1 MVSHKENSSKMIK
14 HTPFHDRHIALGA
27 KMHEFA
33 GYMMPI
39 SYTGINQ
46 EHLQIRNKIGVFDVS
61 HMGEF
66 CVEGEHAEDF
76 LQYITINDVKQLV
89 NGQAQYSAM
98 CYPDGGIVDDL
109 IIYRFNHKKYMM
121 VVNASNID
129 KDFAWAG
136 EHLIDN
142 VTLIDHSDET
152 ALLAIQ
158 GPKTLKV
165 LQALTDVA
173 LKDIE
178 FYHFATGKLAGKD
191 MIISRTG
198 YTGEPGFELYH
209 DPENSSELWDAIF
222 EAGETEG
229 IQAVGLAARDTLRL
243 EMKYALYGND
253 IDKDTNPIEAGLG
266 WITKLDTDD
275 FIGKEEL
282 LKVKEEKPFQRL
294 IAFKML
300 DRAIPRHGYELYHDD
315 KRVGKVTSGTM
326 SPSLGI
332 GIGTGYVQRDFSKIG
347 TEISLDVRGK
357 RLKALIVKPP
367 FVDSSPMEW

>member
-1 MVSHKENSSKMIK
+1 
-14 HTPFHDRHIALGA
+14 
-27 KMHEFA
+27 MHEFA

-46 EHLQIRNKIGVFDVS
+46 EHLQIREKVGVFDVS

-66 CVEGEHAEDF
+66 FVEGKHAEDF
-76 LQYITINDVKQLV
+76 LQHITVNDVKSLV
-89 NGQAQYSAM
+89 DGQAQYSAM

-109 IIYRFNHKKYMM
+109 IVYRFNKNKYMM
-121 VVNASNID
+121 VVNASNIE
-129 KDFAWAG
+129 KDYAWAG
-136 EHLIDN
+136 EHLEDG
-142 VTLIDHSDET
+142 VTLSDHSDNT

-165 LQALTDVA
+165 LQKLTDVD
-173 LKDIE
+173 LKSIG
-178 FYHFATGKLAGKD
+178 FYHFKEGKLAGID

-209 DPENSSELWDAIF
+209 DPKDALTLWDAIF
-222 EAGETEG
+222 EAGKDED
-229 IQAVGLAARDTLRL
+229 IQAVGLGARDTLRL

-266 WITKLDTDD
+266 WITKLDVDH
-275 FIGKEEL
+275 FVGKEEL

-294 IAFKML
+294 IAFKMI
-300 DRAIPRHGYELYHDD
+300 DRGIPRQGYELYVDD
-315 KRVGKVTSGTM
+315 TKVGKVTSGTM

-332 GIGTGYVQRDFSKIG
+332 GIGTGYVQREHSGIG
-347 TEISLDVRGK
+347 TEILLDVRGK
-357 RLKALIVKPP
+357 KLKAKIVKAP
-367 FVDSSPMEW
+367 FVDSSPLEL

>member
-1 MVSHKENSSKMIK
+1 MIK
-14 HTPFHDRHIALGA
+14 HTPFYDRHIALGA

-39 SYTGINQ
+39 SYTGINR
-46 EHLQIRNKIGVFDVS
+46 EHLQIREKIGVFDVS

-66 CVEGEHAEDF
+66 YVEGEQAENF
-76 LQYITINDVKQLV
+76 LQYITVNDVKQLID
-89 NGQAQYSAM
+89 GQAQYSAM

-109 IIYRFNHKKYMM
+109 IVYRFNKQKFMM
-121 VVNASNID
+121 VVNASNIE
-129 KDFAWAG
+129 KDYAWAG
-136 EHLIDN
+136 EHLVDG
-142 VTLIDHSDET
+142 VTLIDRSDET

-165 LQALTDVA
+165 LQTLTDVN
-173 LKDIE
+173 LKDIG
-178 FYHFATGKLAGKD
+178 FYHFAKGKLAGKD

-209 DPENSSELWDAIF
+209 DPKDSLELWDAIF
-222 EAGETEG
+222 ETGKAED
-229 IQAVGLAARDTLRL
+229 IQAVGLGARDTLRL

-275 FIGKEEL
+275 FIGKKEL

-294 IAFKML
+294 IAFKMI
-300 DRAIPRHGYELYHDD
+300 DRAIPRQGYELFHNDD
-315 KRVGKVTSGTM
+315 RIGKVTSGTM

-332 GIGTGYVQRDFSKIG
+332 GIGTGYVRREFSKTG

-357 RLKALIVKPP
+357 RLKAIIVKPP
-367 FVDSSPMEW
+367 FVDSSPLEW

>member
-1 MVSHKENSSKMIK
+1 MIK
-14 HTPFHDRHIALGA
+14 QTPFHDRHIALGA

-46 EHLQIRNKIGVFDVS
+46 EHLQIRDKIGVFDVS

-66 CVEGEHAEDF
+66 YVEGEHAEDF
-76 LQYITINDVKQLV
+76 LQHITVNDVKQLI

-109 IIYRFNHKKYMM
+109 IVYRFDQHKYMM
-121 VVNASNID
+121 VVNASNIE
-129 KDFAWAG
+129 KDYAWAG
-136 EHLIDN
+136 EHLKDG
-142 VTLIDHSDET
+142 VTLSDHSDET

-165 LQALTDVA
+165 LQALTDIV

-178 FYHFATGKLAGKD
+178 FYHFATGKLAGKE

-209 DPENSSELWDAIF
+209 NPKDSLELWDAIF
-222 EAGETEG
+222 KAGETED
-229 IQAVGLAARDTLRL
+229 IQAVGLGARDTLRL
-243 EMKYALYGND
+243 EMKYTLYGND

-266 WITKLDTDD
+266 WITKLNSDN
-275 FIGKEEL
+275 FVGKNEL
-282 LKVKEEKPFQRL
+282 VKVKENKHSQRL

-300 DRAIPRHGYELYHDD
+300 DRGIPRHGYELYHDD
-315 KRVGKVTSGTM
+315 TRVGKVTSGTM
-326 SPSLGI
+326 SPSLEI
-332 GIGTGYVQRDFSKIG
+332 GIGTGYVQREFSKIG
-347 TEISLDVRGK
+347 TEICLDVRGK

-367 FVDSSPMEW
+367 FVDSSPMEL

>member
-1 MVSHKENSSKMIK
+1 MIK
-14 HTPFHDRHIALGA
+14 QTPFYDRHIALGA

-46 EHLQIRNKIGVFDVS
+46 EHLQIRDKIGVFDVS

-66 CVEGEHAEDF
+66 YVEGEHAEDF
-76 LQYITINDVKQLV
+76 LQHITVNDVKQLI

-109 IIYRFNHKKYMM
+109 IVYRFDQHKYMM
-121 VVNASNID
+121 VVNASNIE
-129 KDFAWAG
+129 KDYAWAG
-136 EHLIDN
+136 EHLVDG
-142 VTLIDHSDET
+142 VTLRDHSDET

-165 LQALTDVA
+165 LQTLTDIV
-173 LKDIE
+173 LKNIE
-178 FYHFATGKLAGKD
+178 FYHFATGKLAGKE

-209 DPENSSELWDAIF
+209 DPKDSLKLWDAIF
-222 EAGETEG
+222 KAGKIED

-266 WITKLDTDD
+266 WITKLNSDD
-275 FIGKEEL
+275 FVGKNEL
-282 LKVKEEKPFQRL
+282 VKVKENKPSQRL

-300 DRAIPRHGYELYHDD
+300 DRGIPRQGYELYHDD
-315 KRVGKVTSGTM
+315 TRVGKVTSGTM

-332 GIGTGYVQRDFSKIG
+332 GIGTGYVQREFSKIG
-347 TEISLDVRGK
+347 TEICLDVRGK

-367 FVDSSPMEW
+367 FVDSSPMEL

>member
-1 MVSHKENSSKMIK
+1 MIK
-14 HTPFHDRHIALGA
+14 QTPFHDRHVALGA

-39 SYTGINQ
+39 SYVGINQ
-46 EHLQIRNKIGVFDVS
+46 EHLQIRHKVGVFDVS

-66 CVEGEHAEDF
+66 FVEGQHAEDF
-76 LQYITINDVKQLV
+76 LQHITVNDVKSLV
-89 NGQAQYSAM
+89 DGQAQYSAM

-109 IIYRFNHKKYMM
+109 IVYRFNEHKYMM
-121 VVNASNID
+121 VVNASNIE
-129 KDFAWAG
+129 KDYAWAG
-136 EHLIDN
+136 EHLEDG
-142 VTLIDHSDET
+142 VTLSDHSDRM

-158 GPKTLKV
+158 GPKTLAV
-165 LQALTDVA
+165 LQKLTDVD
-173 LKDIE
+173 LKSIG
-178 FYHFATGKLAGKD
+178 FYHFKEGKVAGID

-209 DPENSSELWDAIF
+209 DPKDALKLWDTIF
-222 EAGETEG
+222 EAGKDED
-229 IQAVGLAARDTLRL
+229 IQAVGLGARDTLRL

-275 FIGKEEL
+275 FIGKDEL

-294 IAFKML
+294 VAFKMI
-300 DRAIPRHGYELYHDD
+300 DRGIPRHGYELFHEDQ
-315 KRVGKVTSGTM
+315 KVGKVTSGTM

-332 GIGTGYVQRDFSKIG
+332 GIGTGYVQREHSKIG
-347 TEISLDVRGK
+347 TEILMDVRGK
-357 RLKALIVKPP
+357 KLKAEIVKPP
-367 FVDSSPMEW
+367 FVDSSPLEL

>member
-1 MVSHKENSSKMIK
+1 MKQ
-14 HTPFHDRHIALGA
+14 TPFHDRHIALEA

-66 CVEGEHAEDF
+66 YVEGEHAEDF
-76 LQYITINDVKQLV
+76 LQYITVNDVKQLV
-89 NGQAQYSAM
+89 DGQAQYSAM

-109 IIYRFNHKKYMM
+109 IVYRFNQYKYMM
-121 VVNASNID
+121 VVNASNIE
-129 KDFAWAG
+129 KDYAWAG
-136 EHLIDN
+136 EHLVDG
-142 VTLIDHSDET
+142 VTLSDHSDET

-165 LQALTDVA
+165 LQSLTDVN
-173 LKDIE
+173 LKEIE
-178 FYHFATGKLAGKD
+178 FYHFSVGKLAGKE

-209 DPENSSELWDAIF
+209 DPKDSLELWDAIF
-222 EAGETEG
+222 KAGENED
-229 IQAVGLAARDTLRL
+229 IQAVGLGARDTLRL

-266 WITKLDTDD
+266 WITKLNGDN
-275 FIGKEEL
+275 FVGKEEL
-282 LKVKEEKPFQRL
+282 MKVKEEQPSQRL

-300 DRAIPRHGYELYHDD
+300 DRGIPRQGYELYHDD
-315 KRVGKVTSGTM
+315 IRVGKVTSGTM

-332 GIGTGYVQRDFSKIG
+332 GIGIGYIQREFSKIG
-347 TEISLDVRGK
+347 TEILLDVRGK
-357 RLKALIVKPP
+357 RLKAIVVKPP
-367 FVDSSPMEW
+367 FVDSSPLEL

>member
-1 MVSHKENSSKMIK
+1 
-14 HTPFHDRHIALGA
+14 
-27 KMHEFA
+27 MHEFA

-46 EHLQIRNKIGVFDVS
+46 EHLQIRDKIGVFDVS

-66 CVEGEHAEDF
+66 YVEGEHAEDF
-76 LQYITINDVKQLV
+76 LQHITVNDVKQLI

-109 IIYRFNHKKYMM
+109 IVYRFDQHKYMM
-121 VVNASNID
+121 VVNASNIG
-129 KDFAWAG
+129 KDYAWAG
-136 EHLIDN
+136 EHLVDG
-142 VTLIDHSDET
+142 VTLRDHSDET

-165 LQALTDVA
+165 LQTLTDIV
-173 LKDIE
+173 LKNIE
-178 FYHFATGKLAGKD
+178 FYHFATGKLAGKE

-209 DPENSSELWDAIF
+209 DPKDSLKLWDAIF
-222 EAGETEG
+222 KAGKIED

-266 WITKLDTDD
+266 WITKLNSDD
-275 FIGKEEL
+275 FVGKNEL
-282 LKVKEEKPFQRL
+282 VKVKENKPSQRL

-300 DRAIPRHGYELYHDD
+300 DRGIPRQGYELYHDD
-315 KRVGKVTSGTM
+315 TRVGKVTSGTM

-332 GIGTGYVQRDFSKIG
+332 GIGTGYVQREFSKIG
-347 TEISLDVRGK
+347 TEICLDVRGK

-367 FVDSSPMEW
+367 FVDSSPMEL

>member
-1 MVSHKENSSKMIK
+1 MIK
-14 HTPFHDRHIALGA
+14 QTPFHDRHVALGA

-46 EHLQIRNKIGVFDVS
+46 EHLQIRDKIGVFDVS

-66 CVEGEHAEDF
+66 YVEGEHAEDF
-76 LQYITINDVKQLV
+76 LQHITINDVKQLSD
-89 NGQAQYSAM
+89 GQAQYSAM

-109 IIYRFNHKKYMM
+109 IVYRFNQQKYMM
-121 VVNASNID
+121 VVNASNIE
-129 KDFAWAG
+129 KDYAWAG
-136 EHLIDN
+136 EHLEDG
-142 VTLIDHSDET
+142 VTLSDHSDET

-165 LQALTDVA
+165 LQTLTDTV
-173 LKDIE
+173 LKNIE
-178 FYHFATGKLAGKD
+178 FYHFAVGKLAGKE

-209 DPENSSELWDAIF
+209 DPKDSLEIWDAIF
-222 EAGETEG
+222 KAGEAED

-253 IDKDTNPIEAGLG
+253 IDKDTNPIEAGLS
-266 WITKLDTDD
+266 WITKLNCDN
-275 FIGKEEL
+275 FVGKEEL
-282 LKVKEEKPFQRL
+282 VKVKENKPSQRL

-300 DRAIPRHGYELYHDD
+300 DRAIPRQGYELYHHDT
-315 KRVGKVTSGTM
+315 KVGKVTSGTM

-332 GIGTGYVQRDFSKIG
+332 GIGTGYVQREFSKIG
-347 TEISLDVRGK
+347 TEIFLDVRGK

-367 FVDSSPMEW
+367 FVDSSPMEL

>member
-1 MVSHKENSSKMIK
+1 MIK
-14 HTPFHDRHIALGA
+14 QTPFHDRHVALGA

-33 GYMMPI
+33 GYLMPI
-39 SYTGINQ
+39 SYIGINQ

-66 CVEGEHAEDF
+66 FVEGKHAEDY
-76 LQYITINDVKQLV
+76 LQHITVNDVKSLID
-89 NGQAQYSAM
+89 GQAQYSAM

-109 IIYRFNHKKYMM
+109 IVYRFNKNKFMM
-121 VVNASNID
+121 VVNASNIE

-136 EHLIDN
+136 EHLVDS
-142 VTLIDHSDET
+142 VTLSDHSDET

-165 LQALTDVA
+165 LQKLSDID
-173 LKDIE
+173 LKSIG
-178 FYHFATGKLAGKD
+178 FYHFKEGKVADID

-209 DPENSSELWDAIF
+209 DPKDALKLWDAIF
-222 EAGETEG
+222 EAGKDED
-229 IQAVGLAARDTLRL
+229 IQAVGLGARDTLRL

-275 FIGKEEL
+275 FVGKEEL
-282 LKVKEEKPFQRL
+282 IKVKTEKPFQRL
-294 IAFKML
+294 IAFKMI
-300 DRAIPRHGYELYHDD
+300 DRGIPRQGYELYLGDN
-315 KRVGKVTSGTM
+315 KVGKVTSGTM

-332 GIGTGYVQRDFSKIG
+332 GIGTGYVLRDHSKIG
-347 TEISLDVRGK
+347 TEILLDVRGRK
-357 RLKALIVKPP
+357 LKAVIVKPP
-367 FVDSSPMEW
+367 FVDSSPMEL

>member
-1 MVSHKENSSKMIK
+1 MIK
-14 HTPFHDRHIALGA
+14 QTPFHDRHIALGA
-27 KMHEFA
+27 KLHEFA

-46 EHLQIRNKIGVFDVS
+46 EHLQIRDKIGVFDVS

-66 CVEGEHAEDF
+66 YVEGEHAEDF
-76 LQYITINDVKQLV
+76 LQHITINDVKQLV
-89 NGQAQYSAM
+89 DGQAQYSAM

-109 IIYRFNHKKYMM
+109 IVYRFNQHKYMM
-121 VVNASNID
+121 VVNASNIE
-129 KDFAWAG
+129 KDYAWAG
-136 EHLIDN
+136 EHLVDG
-142 VTLIDHSDET
+142 VTLSDHSDET

-178 FYHFATGKLAGKD
+178 FYHFATGKLAGKE

-209 DPENSSELWDAIF
+209 DPKDSLELWDAIF
-222 EAGETEG
+222 KAGKDED
-229 IQAVGLAARDTLRL
+229 IQAVGLGARDTLRL

-253 IDKDTNPIEAGLG
+253 IDKDTNPIEAGLS
-266 WITKLDTDD
+266 WITKLNGDN
-275 FIGKEEL
+275 FVGKEEL
-282 LKVKEEKPFQRL
+282 VKVKENKPSQRL

-315 KRVGKVTSGTM
+315 TRVGKVTSGTM

-332 GIGTGYVQRDFSKIG
+332 GIGTGYVQREFSKIG
-347 TEISLDVRGK
+347 TEICLDVRGK

-367 FVDSSPMEW
+367 FVDSSPLEF

>member
-1 MVSHKENSSKMIK
+1 MKQ
-14 HTPFHDRHIALGA
+14 TPFNDRHVALGA

-39 SYTGINQ
+39 SYTGINH
-46 EHLQIRNKIGVFDVS
+46 EHLQIREKIGVFDVS

-66 CVEGEHAEDF
+66 LVEGKYAEDF
-76 LQYITINDVKQLV
+76 LQYITTNDVKQLV
-89 NGQAQYSAM
+89 DGQAQYSAM

-109 IIYRFNHKKYMM
+109 IVYRFSKNKYMM
-121 VVNASNID
+121 VVNASNIE
-129 KDFAWAG
+129 KDYTWAG
-136 EHLIDN
+136 EHLMDG
-142 VTLIDHSDET
+142 VTLSDHSDKT

-158 GPKTLKV
+158 GPKTLKI
-165 LQALTDVA
+165 LQTITDVP
-173 LKDIE
+173 LKDIG
-178 FYHFATGKLAGKD
+178 FYHFAEGKLAGKK

-209 DPENSSELWDAIF
+209 DPKDSLELWDAIF
-222 EAGETEG
+222 KAGKNED

-266 WITKLDTDD
+266 WITKLNSDD
-275 FIGKEEL
+275 FIGKAEL
-282 LKVKEEKPFQRL
+282 VKIKEEKPAQRL

-300 DRAIPRHGYELYHDD
+300 DRGIPRQGYDLYYDD
-315 KRVGKVTSGTM
+315 TRVGKVTSGTM

-347 TEISLDVRGK
+347 TEIYLDVRGK
-357 RLKALIVKPP
+357 RLKAIIVKPP
-367 FVDSSPMEW
+367 FVDSTPLEL

>member
-1 MVSHKENSSKMIK
+1 MIK
-14 HTPFHDRHIALGA
+14 QTPFHDRHIALGA

-46 EHLQIRNKIGVFDVS
+46 EHLQIRDKIGVFDVS

-66 CVEGEHAEDF
+66 YVEGEHAEDF
-76 LQYITINDVKQLV
+76 LQHITVNDVKQLID
-89 NGQAQYSAM
+89 GQAQYSAM

-109 IIYRFNHKKYMM
+109 IVYRFDQHKYMM
-121 VVNASNID
+121 VVNASNIE
-129 KDFAWAG
+129 KDYAWAG
-136 EHLIDN
+136 EHLEDG
-142 VTLIDHSDET
+142 VTLSDHSDET

-165 LQALTDVA
+165 LQALTDIA

-178 FYHFATGKLAGKD
+178 FYHFATGKLAGKE

-209 DPENSSELWDAIF
+209 DPKDSLELWDAIF
-222 EAGETEG
+222 KAGEAED

-243 EMKYALYGND
+243 EMKYTLYGND

-266 WITKLDTDD
+266 WITKLNSDN
-275 FIGKEEL
+275 FVGKEEL
-282 LKVKEEKPFQRL
+282 VKVKENKPSQRL

-300 DRAIPRHGYELYHDD
+300 DRAIPRQGYELYHDD
-315 KRVGKVTSGTM
+315 TRVGKVTSGTM

-332 GIGTGYVQRDFSKIG
+332 GIGTGYVQREFSKIG
-347 TEISLDVRGK
+347 TEICLDVRGK

-367 FVDSSPMEW
+367 FVDSSPLKL